1 VLLHYINILNSDVW
15 NVDCTC
21 WKQLTTLGSTLLPPN
36 DRLSPSCRGIW
47 THCCSSRPSRAW
59 STAPVSSAT
68 KLNKPIHT
76 QTTCRLQCL
85 KAGAH
90 ERAVR
95 RVCTSYVRVVSTALH
110 WDIRTKLV
118 KCRNVVKVNWN
129 T

>member
-76 QTTCRLQCL
+76 HRQRVVCSVLRPVHTKGPYVGCV
-85 KAGAH
+85 
-90 ERAVR
+90 RATYGSWVR
-95 RVCTSYVRVVSTALH
+95 RCIETYEQSWSSVGMS
-110 WDIRTKLV
+110 
-118 KCRNVVKVNWN
+118 
-129 T
+129 